1 MKDVTYRAIYRRL
14 VTERG
19 RRLLHGYQDA
29 LLRKQLEYT
38 ARNSP
43 FYRFKFQELGLDPRS
58 VRRAADL
65 PNLGFFTFPT
75 ELRADPSRFLAI
87 PRERAVAAV
96 PSTGTTGKAKIV
108 YFSSGDWIAI
118 QGTISVGLSIMGVQ
132 RSDVAQI
139 LFAYGSPSWPTGHL
153 IQNGLERLE
162 VLTLAAGNA
171 LPVDQ
176 QIEMMR
182 TFGTT
187 LLFGTPS
194 YLHRLTVEAGRVC
207 DLRSLGVRLI
217 RLGSEPWSEALRAF
231 LQESWGAQVYD
242 AYGMIELGVA
252 AAGECRAQA
261 GLHVSPYV
269 LVEVVDPKT
278 GELLPRGKLGELV
291 YTTVRREGTPLL
303 RYRSGDLGWLMPDE
317 PCPCGEVPTDRIS
330 RIVGRTD
337 DMLFLGTGEN
347 TFPAQFEAAL
357 TSIDCLTG
365 FQVVIDKVGYQDRLL
380 IRAEVMGPLNGLDRQ
395 IRERLYESL
404 DFLHH
409 DIYQSGVIA
418 PLEIEFLT
426 PGTLQSE
433 TPIKIRQVVDRRPH

>member
-1 MKDVTYRAIYRRL
+1 MRDATYRAVYGRL
-14 VTERG
+14 ATERG
-19 RRLLHGYQDA
+19 RRLLHSYQDA
-29 LLRKQLEYT
+29 LLRRQLEYT

-43 FYRFKFQELGLDPRS
+43 FYRAKFRELGLDPRS

-65 PNLGFFTFPT
+65 PNLGFFTFPA

-87 PRERAVAAV
+87 PREQAVAAI
-96 PSTGTTGKAKIV
+96 PSSGTTGKAKIV
-108 YFSSGDWIAI
+108 YFSRSDWSAI
-118 QGTISVGLSIMGVQ
+118 HGVISVGLSLMGVKP
-132 RSDVAQI
+132 SDVAQI
-139 LFAYGSPSWPTGHL
+139 LFAYGNPSWSAGHL
-153 IQNGLERLE
+153 TRVGLERLG

-171 LPVDQ
+171 LSVDQ
-176 QIEMMR
+176 QIEMMQ

-187 LLFGTPS
+187 VLFSTPS
-194 YLHRLTVEAGRVC
+194 YLHRLTVEARKEY

-217 RLGSEPWSEALRAF
+217 RLGVEPWSEALRAF
-231 LQESWGAQVYD
+231 LQEAWGATVYD
-242 AYGMIELGVA
+242 SYGMIELGA
-252 AAGECRAQA
+252 AGAGECRAQA
-261 GLHVSPYV
+261 GLHVSPYL

-278 GELLPRGKLGELV
+278 GELVPRGELGELV
-291 YTTVRREGTPLL
+291 YTTVRRQGTPLL

-347 TFPAQFEAAL
+347 TFPAQFETAL
-357 TSIDCLTG
+357 TSIDGLTG

-380 IRAEVMGPLNGLDRQ
+380 IRAEVLGTPDGLDQQ
-395 IRERLYESL
+395 IRERLYESVA
-404 DFLHH
+404 FLRH
-409 DIYQSGVIA
+409 DIYESAVIA